1 VTDAPTTSRHVRRLP
16 QPLVTASA
24 EGEALMPL
32 FTQDG
37 DMTKTPRPVDPMCG
51 LLPLFRA
58 SRRGTVANNLAAHLG
73 GKWRYDGRGTWW
85 CGKRHVSRCAASGSD
100 EDNPAVE
107 YWLYGAG
114 VPERAEKY
122 LFPKPKAKH

>member
-1 VTDAPTTSRHVRRLP
+1 MTG
-16 QPLVTASA
+16 A
-24 EGEALMPL
+24 E
-32 FTQDG
+32 
-37 DMTKTPRPVDPMCG
+37 
-51 LLPLFRA
+51 
-58 SRRGTVANNLAAHLG
+58 RGGAE
-73 GKWRYDGRGTWW
+73 R
-85 CGKRHVSRCAASGSD
+85 AASGSD